1 MYKSIMDLR
10 IYSLEFLVK
19 GFSNI
24 THHIT
29 RKGFVIVLCVDSAQN
44 YDLSCQLSSWLY
56 VLLLKICNLCINLL
70 GPENMSIFFDLRKQ
84 ITVRNCVYFALIEL
98 SEIIILRPRKII
110 HQIAPDLFKIYH
122 MLLEIFVS
130 RHELFVDLIQLC
142 D

>member
-1 MYKSIMDLR
+1 MDLR

-29 RKGFVIVLCVDSAQN
+29 RKCFVIVLCVNSTQN

-70 GPENMSIFFDLRKQ
+70 GSKNMSIFFDLRKQ

-110 HQIAPDLFKIYH
+110 HQIAPYLFKIYH
-122 MLLEIFVS
+122 MLFEIFVP
-130 RHELFVDLIQLC
+130 RHELFVDLVQLC